1 MAGRL
6 NGQLVSCGITLL
18 LVGTVFAAD
27 PATVADRIP
36 ADDLPQGLSTRE
48 LPAGLE
54 KPPVSRDNPVTA
66 AKVKLGRR
74 LFFDPLLSEN
84 RTLACASCHDPRRG
98 FADPRPVSTGVNDT
112 RGKRNAPSL
121 FNVAYGKR
129 FFWDGRAMSLEDQV
143 RFPIENPAE
152 LGNKL
157 PVVVARLKQKTD
169 YVSQFRDA
177 FGEGVTGWN
186 VARAIAS
193 FERTLLLGNSAV
205 DRFRGGK
212 AASLSDDQRQGL
224 WLFESRGRC
233 WRCHSGKNFSDE
245 GFHNTGVGS
254 ERAMPDPG
262 RQGISR
268 RPADRGAFKTP
279 TLRGVSRTAPYMH
292 DGSIKTLRQV
302 VEFYNKGG
310 RRNENLDPL
319 MQPLKLSD
327 RELGFLVEFL
337 KALDGDWPGRAPVGK
352 KSR

>member
-1 MAGRL
+1 MAGKL
-6 NGQLVSCGITLL
+6 SETIVSCGLALLL
-18 LVGTVFAAD
+18 LVPASAAD
-27 PATVADRIP
+27 PASKTGRIP
-36 ADDLPQGLSTRE
+36 IDDLPSGLSLRK
-48 LPAGLE
+48 LPAGLA
-54 KPPVSRDNPVTA
+54 KPSVPRDNPVTA

-98 FADPRPVSTGVNDT
+98 FADPRAVSTGINDR

-121 FNVAYGKR
+121 FNVAFGKR
-129 FFWDGRAMSLEDQV
+129 FFWDGRAKSLEDQV

-157 PVVVARLKQKTD
+157 PVVVARLKEKPD
-169 YVSQFRDA
+169 YVAQFQEA
-177 FGEGVTGWN
+177 FGEGVSHQN

-212 AASLSDDQRQGL
+212 ASSLTDVQRQGL

-245 GFHNTGVGS
+245 RFHNTGVGS
-254 ERAMPDPG
+254 QRSMPDLG
-262 RQGISR
+262 RQRVSR
-268 RPADRGAFKTP
+268 RSTDRGAFKTP

-310 RRNENLDPL
+310 ERNGNLDPL

-337 KALDGDWPGRAPVGK
+337 KALDGDWPARAPAR
-352 KSR
+352 SN